1 MLCCAVRFFTVRGDL
16 REKGVRVRA
25 LSRKTK
31 RAIVPYL
38 LALPA
43 AALILVF
50 LYGVVNGVLQGFGIM
65 PFLGRTEFT
74 LEYYLEALTR
84 SDLTSSILYSLYLAG
99 VSSIIAVIGGVAIA
113 AFMTRARTGR
123 FLRLVN
129 VQIPIMTMHS
139 LVALAVMFLFTG
151 SGLVPRVLAAFGLVS
166 DPSSFTSVVGS
177 VSGWGIILVYAWK
190 EIPFIAFSTVTIMA
204 SISDS
209 LGEAAAMLG
218 ASPLRAFFGVT
229 LPLCKGAIAKAFM
242 VVFAFAFGSYEVPF
256 LLGPTLP
263 QAMPVL
269 AYVEFQDPDIV
280 NRCYAMAL
288 NGIMTLLCS
297 LIALAYF
304 AVLNRERKG
313 GAR

>member
-1 MLCCAVRFFTVRGDL
+1 M
-16 REKGVRVRA
+16 RA

-31 RAIVPYL
+31 QAIVPYL

-43 AALILVF
+43 AVLILVF

-65 PFLGRTEFT
+65 PFLGRTQFT
-74 LEYYLEALTR
+74 LDYYVQALAR
-84 SDLTSSILYSLYLAG
+84 SDLASSILYSLYLAT
-99 VSSIIAVIGGVAIA
+99 VSSLVAVVGGVAVA
-113 AFMTRARTGR
+113 AFMTRARTSR
-123 FLRLVN
+123 LVRLVN
-129 VQIPIMTMHS
+129 IQIPIMTMHA

-151 SGLVPRVLAAFGLVS
+151 SGMVPRVLAALGVIDGPNAF
-166 DPSSFTSVVGS
+166 PSVVGA
-177 VSGWGIILVYAWK
+177 VSGWGIIVVYAWK
-190 EIPFIAFSTVTIMA
+190 EIPFIAFSTITIMS

-218 ASPLRAFFGVT
+218 AGPVRTFFGVT
-229 LPLCKGAIAKAFM
+229 LPLCKGAVAKAFM

-288 NGIMTLLCS
+288 NGIMALLCTV
-297 LIALAYF
+297 IALVYF
-304 AVLNRERKG
+304 AVLRSEQKDGIR
-313 GAR
+313 